1 MLHSLLYQRLI
12 YPMSDQNLVNKA
24 RDFCEQKGVR
34 FTTLREKVYS
44 ILLHHQDAVGAYDL
58 LDELKETEDSAK
70 PATVYRALEF
80 LLEMGL
86 VHKLESDNKFI
97 ACHHFGCS
105 HPVQFLICDECG
117 TVQEIQSDGL
127 QDKLDKQARSVGF
140 TVTRQ
145 TIEAHGR
152 CSMCH

>member
-1 MLHSLLYQRLI
+1 MNH
-12 YPMSDQNLVNKA
+12 QNLINKA
-24 RDFCEQKGVR
+24 REFCEGRGVR
-34 FTTLREKVYS
+34 FTALREKVYS
-44 ILLHHQDAVGAYDL
+44 ILLQRKDAVGAYDL
-58 LDELKETEDSAK
+58 LDELKLTEDSAK

-105 HPVQFLICDECG
+105 HPVQFLICDDCG
-117 TVQEIQSDGL
+117 NVQEIQSDGL

-140 TVTRQ
+140 IVTRQ

-152 CSMCH
+152 CSLCQ